1 MDIVDLPAHALSDA
15 IRSRQVSCR
24 EVMRATLA
32 RIETVNPRHNAIVS
46 LRDGDA
52 LLRDAEERDALLKR
66 DRPIGW
72 MHGMRQAIK
81 DMAQTAGIRTTLG
94 SRLLRE
100 SVPTRDDLMV
110 QRMK

>member
-24 EVMRATLA
+24 EVMKATLA

-52 LLRDAEERDALLKR
+52 LLRDADERDAQLKR
-66 DRPIGW
+66 GGPLGRR
-72 MHGMRQAIK
+72 HGMRQALTET
-81 DMAQTAGIRTTLG
+81 AQTAGMRTTLG
-94 SRLLRE
+94 WRLLRE
-100 SVPTRDDLMV
+100 AVPPRDALMV
-110 QRMK
+110 